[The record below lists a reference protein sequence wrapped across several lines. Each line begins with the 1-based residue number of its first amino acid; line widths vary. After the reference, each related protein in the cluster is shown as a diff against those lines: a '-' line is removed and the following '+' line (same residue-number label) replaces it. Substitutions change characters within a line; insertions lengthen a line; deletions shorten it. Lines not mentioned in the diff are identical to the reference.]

1 MHELYELKEKLMNEL
16 AEYGKQDEMTSSTL
30 DVVDKLAHTIKNLC
44 KIIDDMEG
52 YSERMSY
59 ENSMRRGS
67 YADGGSMRGSY
78 RGSYDGGSYRGSY
91 DEGSMRGSYA
101 RGRGRNARRDS
112 MGRYSSGNEMMMEQL
127 QDLIEDSPDD
137 RTRQEIQK
145 LMSKLG

>member
-1 MHELYELKEKLMNEL
+1 MARKRQH
-16 AEYGKQDEMTSSTL
+16 DEMTSSTL

-67 YADGGSMRGSY
+67 YA
-78 RGSYDGGSYRGSY
+78 
-91 DEGSMRGSYA
+91 

-127 QDLIEDSPDD
+127 QDLMEESPDD

>member
-1 MHELYELKEKLMNEL
+1 MCVSSALML
-16 AEYGKQDEMTSSTL
+16 RFTKRSTPTCRVL
-30 DVVDKLAHTIKNLC
+30 FL
-44 KIIDDMEG
+44 
-52 YSERMSY
+52 
-59 ENSMRRGS
+59 
-67 YADGGSMRGSY
+67 
-78 RGSYDGGSYRGSY
+78 SYDGGSYRGSY

-127 QDLIEDSPDD
+127 QDLMEESPDD